1 MQALASWSMNMKGIA
16 KVVTG
21 GGKTSFALMCIEQY
35 FSFHP
40 KGSVLILVPSIA
52 LLDQWYVDILTETS
66 LNDEDISIFGGG
78 NSNHGKRK
86 INISTLNT
94 GRNAAKR
101 LLSSDDLLIVDEC
114 HKAASEENSKSIS
127 HTISHYSL
135 GLSATPERQ
144 YDDGFEDILIPKL
157 GPLLI
162 DYDYSKAKKDGV
174 ICDFA
179 LHNVKVKM
187 SDEEEGKYNELTRKI
202 ALTSKKL
209 GKDSIEYLNL
219 CVKRREISNFSHLRI
234 PTVCNLTSR
243 ISAKKTIIFHE
254 SIKSAEEIAILL
266 NQRGHYALC
275 YHSKLSDAI
284 RRDNL
289 IKFKTGTC
297 DVLITCRAL
306 DEGANIPQ
314 AELGIIAASTKSER
328 QRIQRLGRVLRKFS
342 GKKIAL
348 IYTLYSTEAEQ
359 DLLLEESQG
368 LEGLAEVKWLEAE
381 LS

>member
-1 MQALASWSMNMKGIA
+1 MKGIA

-86 INISTLNT
+86 INILTLNT
-94 GRNAAKR
+94 GRNVAKR

-127 HTISHYSL
+127 HAISHYSL

-144 YDDGFEDILIPKL
+144 YDNGFEDILIPKL

-179 LHNVKVKM
+179 LHNVKVKL
-187 SDEEEGKYNELTRKI
+187 SDEEEDKYNELTRKI

-209 GKDSIEYLNL
+209 GRDSIEYLNL

>member
-342 GKKIAL
+342 GKRIAL

>member
-52 LLDQWYVDILTETS
+52 LLDQWYVDILTDTS
-66 LNDEDISIFGGG
+66 LNDEDVSIFGGG